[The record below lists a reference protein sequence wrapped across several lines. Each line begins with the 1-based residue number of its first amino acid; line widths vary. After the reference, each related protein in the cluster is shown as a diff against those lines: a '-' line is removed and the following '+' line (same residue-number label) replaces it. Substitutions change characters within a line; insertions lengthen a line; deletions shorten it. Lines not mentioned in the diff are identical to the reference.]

1 MFLKFAG
8 GIVAVEFSVYFLSHL
23 KMFCRLLQ
31 AAALLM
37 SCLFALGAQALEQ
50 PHEELQKASIT
61 TQLGTQ
67 VDLDREFRDESG
79 NPITLRQAARDGRPF
94 IVVPAYYHCPRLC
107 GLILKGVKELL
118 PQLGLVLGSD
128 YRVLTIS
135 FDPEDTPKNAASRAA
150 ENRAGLEAAGDPV
163 SGWKFL
169 IGEQE
174 NIEAVMGQLG
184 FHYLPDNGEFAHSAA
199 IMILTPEGQISQYFT
214 GISFSPRDVK
224 LALVE
229 AGRGSIGS
237 AIDHF
242 LLFCFQ
248 FDSTK
253 GRYTWAAFNLVRA
266 GSALVFLFLAGL
278 IFVMLRRER
287 SSSLKHQES

>member
-1 MFLKFAG
+1 MFSRIAATTLVLMLCLVARAG
-8 GIVAVEFSVYFLSHL
+8 
-23 KMFCRLLQ
+23 
-31 AAALLM
+31 
-37 SCLFALGAQALEQ
+37 ALER
-50 PHEELQKASIT
+50 PEEELKKASIS
-61 TQLGTQ
+61 TQLGAQ
-67 VDLDREFRDESG
+67 VDLDREFRDEAG

-94 IVVPAYYHCPRLC
+94 IIVPAYYHCPRLC

-118 PQLGLVLGSD
+118 PQLGLKLGED

-135 FDPEDTPKNAASRAA
+135 FDPEDTPKNASSRAA
-150 ENRAGLEAAGDPV
+150 ENRSGLESVGNPEL
-163 SGWKFL
+163 GWRFL
-169 IGEQE
+169 IGEQK

-184 FHYLPDNGEFAHSAA
+184 FHYLPDNDEFAHSAA

-214 GISFSPRDVK
+214 GISFPPLDVK

-278 IFVMLRRER
+278 IFVMLRKER